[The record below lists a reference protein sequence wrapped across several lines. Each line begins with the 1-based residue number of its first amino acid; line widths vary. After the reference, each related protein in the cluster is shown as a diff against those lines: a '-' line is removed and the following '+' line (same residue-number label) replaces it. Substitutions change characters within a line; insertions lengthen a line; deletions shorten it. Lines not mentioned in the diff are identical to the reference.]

1 MNYLR
6 DLEDFLL
13 VLEKKLE
20 LMEKMLGEFL
30 EFINLKRLN
39 NLLYVIL
46 KRVGKNFT
54 RWLVLLRSITKL

>member
-1 MNYLR
+1 MNYLK
-6 DLEDFLL
+6 DLEDFPL

-46 KRVGKNFT
+46 KRVGRNFT